1 MKSACAQQTIC
12 TATGQS
18 NPPNHLSMFLEVSD
32 SRAGLGEDWSCF
44 VSHKL
49 AVMHHRGDRDRW
61 AGHTAECTYV
71 KIEPAIWLAIV
82 SKQRLARRQC

>member
-1 MKSACAQQTIC
+1 MHTSLLLTVLDIC
-12 TATGQS
+12 TDISANVEHMICSATGQS

-49 AVMHHRGDRDRW
+49 AVLHHRGDRDRW
-61 AGHTAECTYV
+61 AACTAECAHAKV
-71 KIEPAIWLAIV
+71 
-82 SKQRLARRQC
+82 